1 MENVTMVKY
10 TAEQIDQVLALLTT
24 VASDTKSYECSLPM
38 MAIILDINN
47 FLRNNA
53 VVYREEISEGEIM
66 EESEIVEDAE
76 TVEGA
81 DRVEHAKKAVAAE
94 EAADETFNS
103 DEEIILSGGR
113 AE

>member
-53 VVYREEISEGEIM
+53 VVYSEEISEGEIM

-81 DRVEHAKKAVAAE
+81 KG
-94 EAADETFNS
+94 AADETFNS
-103 DEEIILSGGR
+103 DEAIILSGGR

>member
-38 MAIILDINN
+38 ISMILDINN

-53 VVYREEISEGEIM
+53 VVYSEEISEGEIM

-76 TVEGA
+76 KVEGA
-81 DRVEHAKKAVAAE
+81 KG
-94 EAADETFNS
+94 AADETFNS

>member
-53 VVYREEISEGEIM
+53 VVYSEEISEG
-66 EESEIVEDAE
+66 EIVEDAE

-81 DRVEHAKKAVAAE
+81 KG
-94 EAADETFNS
+94 AADETFNS

>member
-53 VVYREEISEGEIM
+53 VVYSEEISEGEIM

-76 TVEGA
+76 KVEGA
-81 DRVEHAKKAVAAE
+81 KG
-94 EAADETFNS
+94 AADETFNS